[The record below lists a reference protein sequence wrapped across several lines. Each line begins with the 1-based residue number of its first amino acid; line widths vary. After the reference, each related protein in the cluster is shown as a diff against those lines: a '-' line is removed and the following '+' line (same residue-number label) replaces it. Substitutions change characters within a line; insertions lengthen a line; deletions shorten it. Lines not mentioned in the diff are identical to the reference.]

1 MVMDRIQAI
10 SRGSVVYKDR
20 CCRQSFGVI
29 SREPYDR
36 FKHRG
41 ENVVVDPLD
50 KKKWA
55 EGQIEWLIKQ
65 VNQMARRIP
74 FRGYI

>member
-20 CCRQSFGVI
+20 
-29 SREPYDR
+29 
-36 FKHRG
+36 G
-41 ENVVVDPLD
+41 EKVVVDPLD
-50 KKKWA
+50 RKKWA

-65 VNQMARRIP
+65 VNQMALRIP
-74 FRGYI
+74 VRDI

>member
-20 CCRQSFGVI
+20 CCRQSFGVV

-36 FKHRG
+36 IKHRG
-41 ENVVVDPLD
+41 EKVVVDPLD

-65 VNQMARRIP
+65 VNQMALRIP
-74 FRGYI
+74 VRDI